1 LPVAVMT
8 RADFNDLVRQ
18 LNRNL
23 YGYAFRILRN
33 QEEAEDAVQE
43 VFIKLWKL
51 GDKLN
56 DYNSIGALAITMIKN
71 FCIDQ
76 LRKRKHQIQEEHD
89 RQDINN
95 GDSASPF
102 EIMERKESAD
112 ILHNIINSL
121 PDIYKDV
128 IQLREIDG
136 LSYEEIAGKT
146 EQNINTLRV
155 TLSRARKMIRDEFN
169 KYQYERRGIKEID
182 RKVL

>member
-1 LPVAVMT
+1 MT
-8 RADFNDLVRQ
+8 RSDFNDLVLQ

-23 YGYAFRILRN
+23 YGYAFRILHN

-56 DYNSIGALAITMIKN
+56 NYNSIGALAITMIKN

-76 LRKRKHQIQEEHD
+76 LRKRKHQIQEEVD
-89 RQDINN
+89 RQDQIKSDN
-95 GDSASPF
+95 ASPF
-102 EIMERKESAD
+102 EIMESKESSE

-136 LSYEEIAGKT
+136 LSYEEIADKT
-146 EQNINTLRV
+146 AQNINTLRV

-169 KYQYERRGIKEID
+169 KFQYERRGIKEID